1 MQEVTFHNV
10 ATYYDYLASLVF
22 GNAIRRSQRNFL
34 SDIPAGSHV
43 LIVGGGT
50 GWILKELSKL
60 KNCRIT
66 YLETAASMLK
76 KANQNYRLLKKVYD
90 GQGTEVVFIQGSVA
104 SLPTDT
110 SYDVVITYFLLD
122 LYAAPDALLLMRAM
136 EAKLKPGGKW
146 LFSDFVKSR
155 SLSKRVWQQPLLWLM
170 YSFFKLTT
178 NLQNSTL
185 PDLIHLFNVLNFTE
199 LKKQSFYFSFI
210 RSAVYQKRE
219 PH

>member
-1 MQEVTFHNV
+1 MQEVSFHNV
-10 ATYYDYLASLVF
+10 AIYYDYLAGLVF
-22 GNAIRRSQRNFL
+22 GNAIRHSQRNYL
-34 SDIPAGSHV
+34 SDIAAGSHV
-43 LIVGGGT
+43 LIIGGGT

-76 KANQNYRLLKKVYD
+76 KANQNYHLLRKVFA

-104 SLPTDT
+104 SLPTDN
-110 SYDVVITYFLLD
+110 SYDVVITFFLLD
-122 LYAAPDALLLMRAM
+122 LYADPEAHVLMRAL
-136 EAKLKPGGKW
+136 EAKLKPNGKW
-146 LFSDFVKSR
+146 LFTDFVKSCR
-155 SLSKRVWQQPLLWLM
+155 LSQRIWQQPLLWLM

-178 NLQNSTL
+178 NLQNSSL
-185 PDLIHLFNVLNFTE
+185 PDLIHLFSVLNFTE
-199 LKKQSFYFSFI
+199 IKQKSFYFSFI